1 MSGGA
6 GTEPRTVPV
15 PRARGRRSD
24 SDPVFRPLGDWPASS
39 RLDLRALPTAVPC
52 ARLHLRSRLH
62 EWGLRPLAECAELV
76 TSELVTNAVSAVAGL
91 PEPLVRL
98 RIASDR
104 ERVLVEVWDASEQ
117 RPAPRRPEPAE
128 LPAEGGR
135 GLLLVA
141 ALSSD
146 WGTYPSR
153 PGKVVWAVVPGLPA

>member
-6 GTEPRTVPV
+6 GVEPRTVPAA
-15 PRARGRRSD
+15 RAASRLAD
-24 SDPVFRPLGDWPASS
+24 PDPVFRPLGDCPASS

-52 ARLHLRSRLH
+52 ARLHVRSRLH
-62 EWGLRPLAECAELV
+62 EWGLRPVAACAELV
-76 TSELVTNAVSAVAGL
+76 TSELVTNAISAVAGL
-91 PEPLVRL
+91 PEPLIRL
-98 RIASDR
+98 RIAADR
-104 ERVLVEVWDASEQ
+104 ERVLVEVWDASAQ

-153 PGKVVWAVVPGLPA
+153 PGKVVWAMVPGPLT